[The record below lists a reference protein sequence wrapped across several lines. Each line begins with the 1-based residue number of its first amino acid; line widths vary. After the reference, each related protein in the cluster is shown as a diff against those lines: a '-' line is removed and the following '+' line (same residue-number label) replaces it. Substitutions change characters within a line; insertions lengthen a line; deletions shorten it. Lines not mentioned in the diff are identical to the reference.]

1 MLPHESN
8 PPEFIIPPGVTI
20 DMTSELVFE
29 EKQVDTVVFNHMDA
43 KGVAD
48 GTIIPELFIGM
59 GMVRDLIILGKG
71 PFVGV
76 SHKDLEVIT
85 FNFGEEDNV
94 LFVNETTEA
103 VHIVNLD
110 STDRTS
116 DDYVVVRDLSGPMMI
131 NGGHGADIV
140 NVSSV
145 DERKLDTIRALLMY
159 DGGDDDDTD
168 VLFLDHS
175 GDTDRDSIVNVTRL
189 LVELDC
195 MEVPDEISGNETN
208 PIQPRDSYLVTLR
221 NATGGTFRFT
231 LNDPLASRTNITTAN
246 IPYPPTVRQIEYGE
260 LQCIQ

>member
-1 MLPHESN
+1 
-8 PPEFIIPPGVTI
+8 
-20 DMTSELVFE
+20 VFE

-43 KGVAD
+43 KGVAE

-59 GMVRDLIILGKG
+59 GMVRDLIILGRG
-71 PFVGV
+71 PFFGV
-76 SHKDLEVIT
+76 NHADLEVIT

-110 STDRTS
+110 STDRSS

-131 NGGHGADIV
+131 NGGQGTDIV

-159 DGGDDDDTD
+159 DGGIDDDTD

-175 GDTDRDSIVNVTRL
+175 GDTDRDNIINVTRL

-195 MEVPDEISGNETN
+195 MDVPDEISRRNETN

-221 NATGGTFRFT
+221 NATGGTFHFT
-231 LNDPLASRTNITTAN
+231 LDDPMTSRTGIITAN

-260 LQCIQ
+260 LTCIQQFCNMPYIYFTNATTL